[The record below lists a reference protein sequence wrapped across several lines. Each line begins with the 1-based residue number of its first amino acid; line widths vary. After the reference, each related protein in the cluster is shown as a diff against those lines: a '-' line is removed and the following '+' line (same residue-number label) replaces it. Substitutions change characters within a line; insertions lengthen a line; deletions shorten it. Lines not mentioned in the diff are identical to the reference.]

1 MIHYSSGIMR
11 NVRSIFGRRGVRRL
25 PPDRVKERLEMI
37 IDLSRAIAG
46 RGYVRITNDYL
57 IVNDWSLFTR
67 YLINCVNNDC
77 VLMSIKVDGGQGGNS
92 LLNFLARVNDRLESE
107 GVGRIIIVG
116 GFASELYGGGGVYRT
131 GGDVDVIIDSRDSKR
146 AMDILHEEL
155 RSINAR
161 REGRVWVSDY
171 FGVLTLDVVGVTYVG
186 RVKVLRVGDG
196 HVYIESPEDNVI
208 TSLNA
213 CVYCSSDADCERAA
227 AVLAAQWS
235 NVDWNY
241 LIDRAR
247 REGVLDK
254 LNEIKRV
261 IEDRYGKNQER

>member
-1 MIHYSSGIMR
+1 MC
-11 NVRSIFGRRGVRRL
+11 NARSIFDRRGIRRL

-37 IDLSRAIAG
+37 IDLSRAIA
-46 RGYVRITNDYL
+46 RRDHVRITNDHM

-67 YLINCVNNDC
+67 YLINCIDNNC
-77 VLMSIKVDGGQGGNS
+77 ALMSIRVDGGQGNS
-92 LLNFLARVNDRLESE
+92 LLNFLARINDRLESE
-107 GVGRIIIVG
+107 GVGRVIIVG
-116 GFASELYGGGGVYRT
+116 GFAAELYSGGVYRT
-131 GGDVDVIIDSRDSKR
+131 GDVDVIIDSRDPKR

-186 RVKVLRVGDG
+186 RIKVLRVGDG
-196 HVYIESPEDNVI
+196 HVYVESPEDNVI

-213 CVYCSSDADCERAA
+213 CVYLSSDADCEGAA

-235 NVDWNY
+235 NVDWDY

-247 REGVLDK
+247 HEDVLDK